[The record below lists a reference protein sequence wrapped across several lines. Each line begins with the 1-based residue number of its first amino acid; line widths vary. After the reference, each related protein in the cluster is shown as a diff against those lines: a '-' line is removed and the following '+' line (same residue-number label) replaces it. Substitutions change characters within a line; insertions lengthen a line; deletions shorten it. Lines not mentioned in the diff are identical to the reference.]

1 MKEKWI
7 RKVFKR
13 RFYVALSIVLQLLLM
28 FYIIISGS
36 RLSVIVSYFFT
47 ALSFVVALFA
57 ATKKGCSEYKLIW
70 VFMILLFPVLGGMTY
85 LFFNFQRNTKRVTEK
100 ISQNTK
106 KLRPHFR
113 GDENIYNTARKRL
126 PEYSTLMGLLQNR
139 QGYPVYASGENEF
152 FSPGE
157 KMMPSLLEDL
167 KNAKKFIF
175 LEFFIVREGVMWN
188 SVFEILKEKAQNGV
202 DVRILYDDMGCLT
215 RLPSD
220 FPQMLSK
227 HGIKCHI
234 FNPFRPALTSTQNNR
249 DHRKICAIDGEI
261 AYTGG
266 MNLSDEYINKS
277 PSHDFY
283 WKDCMMRICGDCARA
298 YALIFLQLWEIYES
312 DSFDF
317 SVLSQCENGI
327 TDGFI
332 QPFADCPADNDDVSE
347 QVYLGI
353 INGARQYLYIVTPY
367 LIIGEN
373 ILSALSTAAKSGVDV
388 RIITPQHADKKAI
401 HFTTRSYYANLIA
414 DGVKIYEH
422 KDSFIHSKLLVADDK
437 IASVGTANF
446 DFRSLYL
453 QFECGAVMY
462 GTKAVID
469 VKEDIERTLS
479 ECVLITENDCKAG
492 VFKKL
497 FQHIMK
503 LFAPLM

>member
-7 RKVFKR
+7 KKVFRR
-13 RFYVALSIVLQLLLM
+13 RFYVALSIILQLALM
-28 FYIIISGS
+28 IYIIISGS
-36 RLSVIVSYFFT
+36 RLSVMVSYFFT
-47 ALSFVVALFA
+47 ALSLVVALFA

-100 ISQNTK
+100 ISRSGS
-106 KLRPHFR
+106 KLRPYFC
-113 GDENIYNTARKRL
+113 GDETIYNTARKLL
-126 PEYSTLMGLLQNR
+126 PEYSTLMQFLQNR

-152 FSPGE
+152 FSPCE
-157 KMMPSLLEDL
+157 KMMPSFLKDL
-167 KNAKKFIF
+167 KSAKKFIF
-175 LEFFIVREGVMWN
+175 LEFFIIREGVMWD
-188 SVFEILKEKAQNGV
+188 SVLEILKEKAKSGV
-202 DVRILYDDMGCLT
+202 DVRLLYDDMGCFT

-220 FPQMLSK
+220 FPKMLSK
-227 HGIKCHI
+227 YGINCHI
-234 FNPFRPALTSTQNNR
+234 FNPFRPVLTSTQNNR

-277 PSHDFY
+277 PSHNFY
-283 WKDCMMRICGDCARA
+283 WKDSMIRICGDSARA
-298 YALIFLQLWEIYES
+298 YALIFLQLWQFYEP
-312 DSFDF
+312 DSFNF
-317 SVLSQCENGI
+317 SVLSQCENRI

-332 QPFADCPADNDDVSE
+332 QPYADCPADNDNISE
-347 QVYLGI
+347 QVYLNI
-353 INGARQYLYIVTPY
+353 INGARRYLYIVTPY

-373 ILSALSTAAKSGVDV
+373 FLSALSTAAKSGVDV
-388 RIITPQHADKKAI
+388 RIITPQHADREII

-422 KDSFIHSKLLVADDK
+422 KGSFIHSKLLIADDK
-437 IASVGTANF
+437 IASVGTANL

-469 VKEDIERTLS
+469 VKEDIERTLND
-479 ECVLITENDCKAG
+479 CVLITENDCKAG
-492 VFKKL
+492 VFKNL

-503 LFAPLM
+503 LLAPLM